1 MRISIEKLVNVIK
14 IVSFG
19 LKKQKNRLIKCVFLS
34 TMMFFLDTMMF
45 FYCFCKNLNDPI
57 EN

>member
-19 LKKQKNRLIKCVFLS
+19 LKRQKNRLIKCVFLG
-34 TMMFFLDTMMF
+34 TMMFEEGMM
-45 FYCFCKNLNDPI
+45 KKK
-57 EN
+57 